1 MVSVVER
8 HGDEV
13 WRLWLEGFGQREIG
27 RELGISRN
35 SVAKVVAPAGG
46 IAPVPRRRAVR
57 ALSFAEREEISRGLS
72 AGKFLREIARELVRD
87 VSVISRE
94 VARNGG
100 REGYRATDAEQAA
113 WRRARRPK
121 TPKLVNSPR
130 LADEVTQRLKKR
142 WAPQQI
148 AATLR
153 RDYPNDPEMQ
163 VSHETIYR
171 SLFVQAKA
179 TLKAELVQYLR
190 RKQRLRRPRAAA
202 ARAAK
207 NTSGRGQ
214 IPDRVP
220 LSARPPEADDRAVPG
235 HWEGDLIL
243 GSHNSAVATLAERHS
258 RYLLLVALPDGKTA
272 EAVRDALARNITRLP
287 RLLHESL
294 STQDVWK
301 SLTWD
306 QGKEMSQHVQFTVDT
321 GVPVYFCPPG
331 QPWLRGTNENTNGLA
346 RDYLPK
352 GTDLRPY
359 TQEDLDAIAHELNTR
374 PRQTLGWMT
383 PSHALAQALGVAPTP

>member
-1 MVSVVER
+1 MSVVER